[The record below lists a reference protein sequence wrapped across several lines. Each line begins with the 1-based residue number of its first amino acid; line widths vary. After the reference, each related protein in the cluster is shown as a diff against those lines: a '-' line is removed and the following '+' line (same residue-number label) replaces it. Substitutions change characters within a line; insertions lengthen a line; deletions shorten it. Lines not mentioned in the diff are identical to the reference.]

1 MIQGYKVVQ
10 LKDDGLYSCIVEGR
24 YSVKYAIGVMSKPA
38 EGCGPLCV
46 FDTLIAAERYVDTHF
61 LGEDTGNAAIYKCEY
76 APAVDVS
83 KGVYLAGAP
92 CDKVTEACLP
102 RGTVLADLVTL
113 TEEVV
118 AQPV

>member
-10 LKDDGLYSCIVEGR
+10 LKDDGLYSCIVVGR
-24 YSVKYAIGVMSKPA
+24 YQVKYGIGIVSKPA

-61 LGEDTGNAAIYKCEY
+61 LSEIGVAICECEY
-76 APAVDVS
+76 VPAVDVS

-92 CDKVTEACLP
+92 CDRVTEACLP
-102 RGTVLADLVTL
+102 RGTVLADSVRL
-113 TEEVV
+113 TEEVISGV
-118 AQPV
+118 LC